1 MAQAWLGVMGPAAV
15 KVGGALCVPCPR
27 GGQQRPVSFL
37 PQGQGSVPPP
47 FQPGRPLRTQNGE
60 RKAKDSSGHP
70 LCPRTP
76 PCISTQCPATSPLYQ
91 VCFLQ
96 FCPLGRHD
104 GGGQSVLK
112 FPTSPRWAPVTRPLS
127 YADYRPRQ
135 GQDDHLSVCG
145 TAEVTMPRA
154 WPTCWPEVSPQL

>member
-1 MAQAWLGVMGPAAV
+1 MWAWRRPGTGSRLLEWSRERGHYVFP
-15 KVGGALCVPCPR
+15 VP
-27 GGQQRPVSFL
+27 
-37 PQGQGSVPPP
+37 PQGQRSIPPH
-47 FQPGRPLRTQNGE
+47 FQPDRPLRARNRE
-60 RKAKDSSGHP
+60 RKAKDSSRHP
-70 LCPRTP
+70 LCPRSP
-76 PCISTQCPATSPLYQ
+76 PCISTQRPATSPLYQ

-135 GQDDHLSVCG
+135 GQDDHLLVCG

-154 WPTCWPEVSPQL
+154 HMPAGRVTAALSLGGLGY